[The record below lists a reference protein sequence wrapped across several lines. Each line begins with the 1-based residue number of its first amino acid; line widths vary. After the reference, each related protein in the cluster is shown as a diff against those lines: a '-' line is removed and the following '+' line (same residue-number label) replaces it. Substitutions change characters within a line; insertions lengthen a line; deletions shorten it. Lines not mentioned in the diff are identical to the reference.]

1 MTSWD
6 PDELDE
12 PVELLVSVLED
23 PDRGKEHLPHI
34 VGLFES
40 DDRRVR
46 LSAAWAC
53 SAVANELEDGDTI
66 ECLIRRLSDRLDGE
80 YVPPELTTTL
90 DYISTRYA
98 DQVERILAEIDAAE
112 TGRGD
117 IPLPRVGN
125 FTRSN
130 YYRVSRREP
139 TTLVV
144 GWSRQ
149 PPKR

>member
-53 SAVANELEDGDTI
+53 SSRSTASASACSAE
-66 ECLIRRLSDRLDGE
+66 IRRLSDRLDGE

-139 TTLVV
+139 PILVG